1 MPGADFLVN
10 LHLVTRKCPKK
21 PKLGIKIV
29 LNFFHLIYSIFLYF
43 YYESSFSVI
52 AAKLFS
58 SAGTGF
64 TYTFRRPRTSPK
76 FELRKFDPVGKN

>member
-1 MPGADFLVN
+1 MPV
-10 LHLVTRKCPKK
+10 
-21 PKLGIKIV
+21 
-29 LNFFHLIYSIFLYF
+29 
-43 YYESSFSVI
+43 FSVI

-76 FELRKFDPVGKN
+76 FELRKFDPIGNQKKKKKREKNETDKYFLPLVNRHVLFTENKPAKPQ

>member
-1 MPGADFLVN
+1 MVYNA
-10 LHLVTRKCPKK
+10 
-21 PKLGIKIV
+21 
-29 LNFFHLIYSIFLYF
+29 LIIYV
-43 YYESSFSVI
+43 FSVI

-76 FELRKFDPVGKN
+76 FELRKFDPIGMI